1 MMSLGWQY
9 DVIGMAVW
17 GHWDGSMRS
26 LGWQYEVIGMA
37 V

>member
-9 DVIGMAVW
+9 DVIGMSVRC
-17 GHWDGSMRS
+17 HWDGSMMS
-26 LGWQYEVIGMA
+26 LGWQYEVIGMD